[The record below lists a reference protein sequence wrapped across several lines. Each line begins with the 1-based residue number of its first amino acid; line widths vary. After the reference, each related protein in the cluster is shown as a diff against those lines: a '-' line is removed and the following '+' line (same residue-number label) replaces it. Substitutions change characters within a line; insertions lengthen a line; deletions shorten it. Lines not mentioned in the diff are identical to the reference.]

1 VELGRLVLDQQ
12 YNLPFG
18 VAVSVAVHPHPKQTF
33 PYTYRLSSV
42 RAKVS
47 QNDCFEL
54 LAWKMGFGKG
64 MTTNQKAGSSNLS
77 GRAIF
82 SVTYRS
88 CFHSAKTTVA
98 VCVAVSR
105 QKSDA
110 RESQPIRHCNNL
122 LSFLLSMMS
131 LIRLTSGCM

>member
-1 VELGRLVLDQQ
+1 MELGRLVLDQQ

-77 GRAIF
+77 GRAIK
-82 SVTYRS
+82 SITYRVFGS
-88 CFHSAKTTVA
+88 GTNRPSIAW
-98 VCVAVSR
+98 
-105 QKSDA
+105 DI
-110 RESQPIRHCNNL
+110 IRTAFAAAL
-122 LSFLLSMMS
+122 VLVIS
-131 LIRLTSGCM
+131 LQRY